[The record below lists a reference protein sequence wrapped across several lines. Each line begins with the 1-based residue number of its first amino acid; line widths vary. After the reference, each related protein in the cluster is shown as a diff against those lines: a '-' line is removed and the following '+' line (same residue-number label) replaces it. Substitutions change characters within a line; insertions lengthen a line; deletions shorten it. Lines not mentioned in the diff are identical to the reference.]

1 VTALR
6 ATTIRT
12 METWSDAPGD
22 GSSSP
27 NASPAELTI
36 DAVFDAYFDCRRHK
50 RNSINQLR
58 FEADLETNLVTLF
71 RELRDGDYRIGR
83 SLAFVV
89 SYPKI
94 REIWAADFR
103 DRVVH
108 HLIYN
113 AISDRFYRRF
123 VRDTYGCIPGR
134 GVHDGLRRVSGFA
147 RSITRNWT
155 EPAYTMKI
163 DVANFFNSIDK
174 SCLLPL
180 VEHRVPEDWLRHLIR
195 QVLFHDPRS
204 NAKFRSSR
212 ALFEKVPRHK
222 SLLLAPDGKGLP
234 IGNLTSQFF
243 ANVYLNEIDQ
253 FVKQGLKAR
262 YYARYVDDMILF
274 HKSAD
279 VLNEWYDE
287 IDSFL
292 KEKLE
297 IRLHPNKK
305 WLNRADAGINFV
317 GFIIK
322 PGRTY
327 LRRTSLSRCHQKIRS
342 WERDGSPID
351 SETLQELSD
360 SVNSY
365 LGLLRQVEGY
375 NARKAICQRVE
386 SLFLNADEDCT
397 KIWPA

>member
-1 VTALR
+1 MAGDRGSVTALR
-6 ATTIRT
+6 TTTIRT
-12 METWSDAPGD
+12 MATLSDAPGD

-71 RELRDGDYRIGR
+71 RELRDGDYKIGR
-83 SLAFVV
+83 TLAFVV
-89 SYPKI
+89 AYPKI

-134 GVHDGLRRVSGFA
+134 GVHDGMRRISGFA

-155 EPAYTMKI
+155 EPAYAMKI

-174 SCLLPL
+174 ACLLPL
-180 VEHRVPEDWLRHLIR
+180 IERRVPEDWLKQLIR
-195 QVLFHDPRS
+195 QVLFHDPRH

-222 SLLLAPDGKGLP
+222 SLLLAPEGKGLP

-243 ANVYLNEIDQ
+243 ANVYLNEVDQ
-253 FVKQGLKAR
+253 FVKHGLNAH
-262 YYARYVDDMILF
+262 YYGRYVDDMILF
-274 HKSAD
+274 HKNAD
-279 VLNEWYDE
+279 VLNSWYDE
-287 IDSFL
+287 IDGFL

-297 IRLHPNKK
+297 IRLYPNKK
-305 WLNRADAGINFV
+305 WLNRADSGINFV

-327 LRRTSLSRCHQKIRS
+327 PAHPQSWRVLRNTRRANWSN
-342 WERDGSPID
+342 P
-351 SETLQELSD
+351 
-360 SVNSY
+360 
-365 LGLLRQVEGY
+365 
-375 NARKAICQRVE
+375 
-386 SLFLNADEDCT
+386 
-397 KIWPA
+397 

>member
-1 VTALR
+1 M
-6 ATTIRT
+6 ATLLG
-12 METWSDAPGD
+12 APGD

-27 NASPAELTI
+27 NIFPAELTI

-71 RELRDGDYRIGR
+71 RELQNGDYKIGR
-83 SLAFVV
+83 TLAFVV
-89 SYPKI
+89 AYPKI

-108 HLIYN
+108 HVIYN

-123 VRDTYGCIPGR
+123 IRDTYGCIPGR
-134 GVHDGLRRVSGFA
+134 GVHDAMRRTSGFA

-155 EPAYTMKI
+155 QPAYALKI

-174 SCLLPL
+174 NRLLPL
-180 VEHRVPEDWLRHLIR
+180 IERYVPEDWLQQLIR
-195 QVLFHDPRS
+195 QVLFHDPRM

-212 ALFEKVPRHK
+212 ALFDRVPRHK
-222 SLLLAPDGKGLP
+222 SLLHAPDGKGLP

-243 ANVYLNEIDQ
+243 ANVYMNEVDQ
-253 FVKQGLKAR
+253 FVKHGLKAH
-262 YYARYVDDMILF
+262 YYGRYVDDMILF
-274 HKSAD
+274 HRDSGI
-279 VLNEWYDE
+279 LNEWYNE

-305 WLNRADAGINFV
+305 WLNRADTGINFV

-327 LRRTSLSRCHQKIRS
+327 LRQTSLTRCHQKIRA
-342 WERDGSPID
+342 WERDGSPVD
-351 SETLQELSD
+351 PERLQEMAD

-365 LGLLRQVEGY
+365 LGMLRQVNGY
-375 NARKAICQRVE
+375 NARKAICKRVE

-397 KIWPA
+397 KIWPV